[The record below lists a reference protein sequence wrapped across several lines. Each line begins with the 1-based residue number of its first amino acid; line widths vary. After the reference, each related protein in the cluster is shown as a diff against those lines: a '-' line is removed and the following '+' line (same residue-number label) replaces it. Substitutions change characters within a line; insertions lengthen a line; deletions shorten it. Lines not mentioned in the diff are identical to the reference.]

1 MAQQSKME
9 KMLLHSARMLN
20 STLDYEE
27 LMRLVL
33 ELTIQATGSEAA
45 LVYRIDQ
52 KAPDLGTRYL
62 NAKSG
67 EFRYFKMSRG
77 EGLLGWVAEHHE
89 PQIISD
95 LVNDD
100 RYQPRMK
107 ELIDMEPTSAI
118 LAPLIGR
125 GHLIGVVEALNKSE
139 GAFDENDLDTLMGLA
154 NQFAIGID
162 NANLYRD
169 ARREAME
176 RKLLYEVGKKL
187 SSTLNLDEALKM
199 ICDTLKKV
207 VDYSAISIFL
217 INEEKREVSSVFAQG
232 YHPNADQYIQL
243 RVGQGLVGWVAEN
256 RDPVIVADVTKDD
269 RYFAGDPDTR
279 SELVAPIEID
289 DRVIGV
295 INLESP
301 KVNAYDKSSLELLRA
316 FASQAALTIERAKLH
331 DKMIENRRL
340 EEQLSIARHIQ
351 LSFIPKSDPK
361 IEGYDISG
369 INIPSGEVGG
379 DYYDFIHIVSR
390 QMGIAIADISGKG
403 IPAALIMASF
413 RASLIAEIRN
423 NYAIRTICRKVN
435 GLMYESLERENYVTA
450 FYGVLDSKNDVFT
463 FSNCGH
469 NRPIL
474 VRRGGTI
481 ETLDEGGLALG
492 VVNDTEYEERPIS
505 IRPGDIIL
513 MYTDGVTEVEGPDG
527 KQFGEKR
534 LNELLKASAG
544 FKAREIHQ
552 AIFNAIKEFARPD
565 HVFDDVTMVVIK
577 KLEVK

>member
-1 MAQQSKME
+1 MEQQSKME
-9 KMLLHSARMLN
+9 KMLLHAARMLN

-33 ELTIQATGSEAA
+33 ELTIKATGAEAA
-45 LVYRIDQ
+45 LVQRIDK
-52 KAPDLGTRYL
+52 KAPDQGIRYM
-62 NAKSG
+62 NARTG
-67 EFRYFKMSRG
+67 QFRYFKMSVG

-89 PQIISD
+89 PQIIADLQSD
-95 LVNDD
+95 A
-100 RYQPRMK
+100 RYQRRV
-107 ELIDMEPTSAI
+107 EEFIDIKPASAI
-118 LAPLIGR
+118 VVPLIGR
-125 GHLIGVVEALNKSE
+125 AHLIGVVEALNKANGS
-139 GAFDENDLDTLMGLA
+139 FDNNDLDTLVGLA

-169 ARREAME
+169 AKREAMKRE
-176 RKLLYEVGKKL
+176 LLYEVGKRL

-217 INEEKREVSSVFAQG
+217 INENKREVSSVYVEG
-232 YHPNADQYIQL
+232 YDPANDQDIKL
-243 RVGQGLVGWVAEN
+243 KVGQGLVGWVAEN
-256 RDPVIVADVTKDD
+256 RDPVIVDDVSKDS
-269 RYFAGDPDTR
+269 RYFAGAPDTK

-289 DRVIGV
+289 NRVIGV
-295 INLESP
+295 INLESSR
-301 KVNAYDKSSLELLRA
+301 VNAFDKNSLELLKA

-331 DKMIENRRL
+331 DRMLEGRRI

-351 LSFIPKSDPK
+351 LSFIPKGDPG
-361 IEGYDISG
+361 IPGYDVSG
-369 INIPSGEVGG
+369 VNIPSGEVGG
-379 DYYDFIHIVSR
+379 DYYDFIKIVKG
-390 QMGIAIADISGKG
+390 QTGIAIADVSGKG

-435 GLMYESLERENYVTA
+435 NLLFESLERENYVTA

-474 VRRGGTI
+474 LRRDGGL
-481 ETLDEGGLALG
+481 ELLFEGGLALG
-492 VVNDTEYEERPIS
+492 IRDESEYEERPIS

-513 MYTDGVTEVEGPDG
+513 MYTDGVTEVEGIDG
-527 KQFGEKR
+527 VQFGEAK
-534 LNELLKASAG
+534 LVELLRANAG
-544 FKAREIHQ
+544 LSAREIHQ
-552 AIFNAIKEFARPD
+552 AIYKEIKNFARPD

-577 KLEVK
+577 KLEK